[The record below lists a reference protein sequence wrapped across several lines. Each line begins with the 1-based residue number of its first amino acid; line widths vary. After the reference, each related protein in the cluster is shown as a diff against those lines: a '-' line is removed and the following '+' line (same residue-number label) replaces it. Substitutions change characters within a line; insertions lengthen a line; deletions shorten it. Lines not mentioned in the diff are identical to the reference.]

1 MRTKPEVVERNMEP
15 GVWAVE
21 QIEEPEGDC
30 YVTIFYGPDSE
41 ERARAYAEFLEWKS
55 GP

>member
-1 MRTKPEVVERNMEP
+1 MMTKPEIVERNDTP

-21 QIEEPEGDC
+21 QIDESNGDC
-30 YVTIFYGPDSE
+30 YVTVFYGPDSE
-41 ERARAYAEFLEWKS
+41 ERARAYAEWLEWKS

>member
-1 MRTKPEVVERNMEP
+1 MITKPQVVERNDER

-21 QIEEPEGDC
+21 QIDEPQGDC
-30 YVTIFYGPDSE
+30 YVTVFYGPEAE
-41 ERARAYAEFLEWKS
+41 ERARAYAEWLEWNS